1 MPASAHSQTGFVE
14 MAATASPQSSGSQS
28 PQTQRR
34 ELELQRKR
42 ARDRKS
48 QQAMRDR
55 TKWTIHTLGE
65 QVAVL
70 STALDQRTRQL
81 ASAESK
87 LAFVETENTQLRTQ
101 NAALQLSL
109 MGRNGEGGDVDGA
122 LPSSVVSSAAHLAA
136 GSGPGGFG
144 SLPTPVWELCPRN
157 TPPTCLA
164 DHIFQSFVD
173 GSRTGGALTPSSSN
187 EGRSRSISVGAGKA
201 NLRPSLSCL
210 IDQKSHSDDDDIH
223 AVVADVLKTYRE
235 IEGLPEQVAIFS
247 SISMLLKWMVLLD
260 QQSWGLLP
268 NWLRPTHNQ
277 IRTPHAAWID
287 RVPWPQAREYLIKH
301 PEITLDDWAAVYSAG
316 LKVNWPYDPSTVL
329 LGASV
334 NALGTSGITINPV
347 FEEHLRQLR
356 HWTVGDGFRRR
367 FPELARII
375 DLDCGPLP
383 ATIECPPIQQMSP
396 TSSISLP
403 HPSPK

>member
-1 MPASAHSQTGFVE
+1 
-14 MAATASPQSSGSQS
+14 MAATASPPSSGSQS

-122 LPSSVVSSAAHLAA
+122 PPSSSVVSSAAHHA
-136 GSGPGGFG
+136 GSGPGGFA

-247 SISMLLKWMVLLD
+247 SISMLLK
-260 QQSWGLLP
+260 
-268 NWLRPTHNQ
+268 
-277 IRTPHAAWID
+277 
-287 RVPWPQAREYLIKH
+287 
-301 PEITLDDWAAVYSAG
+301 
-316 LKVNWPYDPSTVL
+316 VNWILPSL
-329 LGASV
+329 CA
-334 NALGTSGITINPV
+334 
-347 FEEHLRQLR
+347 
-356 HWTVGDGFRRR
+356 
-367 FPELARII
+367 
-375 DLDCGPLP
+375 
-383 ATIECPPIQQMSP
+383 
-396 TSSISLP
+396 SLP
-403 HPSPK
+403 LNPRRVCLCSH